1 MQRCRCGG
9 PMVLDGQ
16 SLADARRL
24 GRADGVPIFLKCAVC
39 GRSML
44 VVKSASVEAVEEML
58 SRQNR

>member
-1 MQRCRCGG
+1 
-9 PMVLDGQ
+9 MVLDGQ

-24 GRADGVPIFLKCAVC
+24 GRADGVPILLKCAVC
-39 GRSML
+39 GRSKL